1 MIRQPQSHGRRPV
14 LIAMHP
20 LPSRQPQGRMSP
32 MEVVIKELQADQ
44 GIKGGIAFGEGVR
57 LAREGIEPIAQ
68 SAIESFDMHSAC

>member
-1 MIRQPQSHGRRPV
+1 MLGQPQSHGRRPV

-44 GIKGGIAFGEGVR
+44 GITGGIAEGLGVR
-57 LAREGIEPIAQ
+57 LAREGTLPIAQ
-68 SAIESFDMHSAC
+68 GAIESFDMHSAC